1 MIRTSLLF
9 LFSFILLCSNGQDKQ
24 QKPLN
29 EEEKITYLIQCVEQL
44 NNATFIRN
52 GVSHDAKAAA
62 AHLRMKREKA
72 GKRIKTVEQFIDWV
86 ASQSSITGTP
96 YQIVYANGKR
106 IDAKTFYQNC
116 LKKIETIPS
125 R

>member
-1 MIRTSLLF
+1 MIRTSLLL
-9 LFSFILLCSNGQDKQ
+9 LFTFILISTSGQDKQ

-29 EEEKITYLIQCVEQL
+29 EEEKITYLIRCVEQL

-72 GKRIKTVEQFIDWV
+72 GKRIKTVEQFIDRV

-96 YQIVYANGKR
+96 YQIVYSNGKR

-116 LKKIETIPS
+116 LKEIEVIPS